1 MITGFTFFTEEP
13 EPKQDQ
19 LIISYRFSD
28 PCCGEELAKW
38 EWGKI
43 SGKENIWPTKEK
55 KSGEGKGGKYI
66 DREGIL
72 MVTPTTDKPVEY
84 RAICLFEGQTME
96 GRDL

>member
-1 MITGFTFFTEEP
+1 MGAE
-13 EPKQDQ
+13 
-19 LIISYRFSD
+19 
-28 PCCGEELAKW
+28 G
-38 EWGKI
+38 
-43 SGKENIWPTKEK
+43 NIWKRKYLPTKEK

-72 MVTPTTDKPVEY
+72 MVVTPTTDKPVEY